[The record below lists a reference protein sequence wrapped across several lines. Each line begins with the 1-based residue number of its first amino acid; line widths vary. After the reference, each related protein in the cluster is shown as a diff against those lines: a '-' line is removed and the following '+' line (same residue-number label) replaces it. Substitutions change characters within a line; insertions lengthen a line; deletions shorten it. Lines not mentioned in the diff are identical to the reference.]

1 MLIGLTGGIASGK
14 SSVGQ
19 WLASRGLPVLDADQ
33 YAREAL
39 APGQAASHSVV
50 RRYGDEVI
58 TTGSDPTRAEID
70 RSALACKVFKDASE
84 RQWLERLIHPLVQQR
99 FHTRL
104 AELKG
109 EPTLVL
115 MIPLLFEAGLSG
127 LCSEVWIVKCTKK
140 QQYKRLKKR
149 DELTEF
155 EALKRIQA
163 QWPLEKKIHL
173 ADVVIDNSGTI
184 QTSLKQVDKLIS
196 NYQP

>member
-1 MLIGLTGGIASGK
+1 M
-14 SSVGQ
+14 
-19 WLASRGLPVLDADQ
+19 ASRGLPVLDADQ

-115 MIPLLFEAGLSG
+115 MIPLLFEAGLEE
-127 LCSEVWIVKCTKK
+127 LCTEVWVVHCSID
-140 QQYKRLKKR
+140 QQKERLMAR
-149 DELTEF
+149 NHI
-155 EALKRIQA
+155 EAEEADRRIQA
-163 QWPLEKKIHL
+163 QLSLEQKCLL
-173 ADVVIDNSGTI
+173 ADQVINNSKTEGEW
-184 QTSLKQVDKLIS
+184 QQQVASLI
-196 NYQP
+196 